1 MFLEINDA
9 SNGYFFQITSNSA
22 YGFFLIGVRKFK
34 FFQISSCHLLTA
46 SFNLRN
52 KSDFKV

>member
-22 YGFFLIGVRKFK
+22 YGYFSIDVGKFK
-34 FFQISSCHLLTA
+34 FFRISSCHLLIA